1 MEDQNWDTNSIY
13 GNQLPVNIPS
23 PDAAWNDMRKKL
35 EKDKK
40 RRPYWWLIIFFI
52 AGISLLS
59 IVFITVSTDYFS
71 TENNTTVKKSHSNNK
86 IETNKTTSY
95 PPDVTPFYQQHPGNK
110 NITPVIP
117 DHIEL
122 SEKITLPIISALD
135 TSSVKNLS
143 RIKPLYFKSKQD
155 DFKVSHSLNNI
166 THKTKKLKAK
176 YFRSSVTAADALS
189 VFDSQRMDSI
199 PEKQITK
206 DTIAAAI
213 ATITYLKNKLQVKD
227 VLNEDSLVEEEDIDS
242 TMFVAEAGLQWNM
255 QLPFAN
261 SSSFFTGPG
270 TQSQPYRIL
279 LPGAWISW
287 HSEKSLLGV
296 QVNPFTSLL
305 VPSKPFNTVVA
316 NSTSSDT
323 AITKT
328 ETKTLKKLFGVSA
341 VLSYNYNVTGNW
353 WFGGNMQATW
363 WRSGI
368 ATSNIKTSRQ
378 SLSSSFNPINTQ
390 STTRYKLSKPDWENF
405 STFQMQLNLEI
416 LYRKKTWIAGFNAGL
431 PIMPIAK
438 ITGPL
443 NPFYAALF
451 FRVRL
456 WEDKK

>member
-59 IVFITVSTDYFS
+59 IVFITVSPVNFS
-71 TENNTTVKKSHSNNK
+71 TQNNTTVKKSHSNNK

-122 SEKITLPIISALD
+122 SEKITLPNISALD
-135 TSSVKNLS
+135 TSSIKNLS

-166 THKTKKLKAK
+166 THKTKKLKVK

-305 VPSKPFNTVVA
+305 VPSKPFNTVIA

-378 SLSSSFNPINTQ
+378 SLSNSFNPINTQ

>member
-59 IVFITVSTDYFS
+59 IVFITVSPVNFS
-71 TENNTTVKKSHSNNK
+71 TQNNTTVKKSHSNNK

-122 SEKITLPIISALD
+122 SEKITLPNISALD
-135 TSSVKNLS
+135 TSSIKNLS

-261 SSSFFTGPG
+261 SSCFFSGPG

-438 ITGPL
+438 IKGPL

>member
-1 MEDQNWDTNSIY
+1 MEDQNWDTNSVY

-35 EKDKK
+35 ENEKK
-40 RRPYWWLIIFFI
+40 RRPYWWLIIFLI
-52 AGISLLS
+52 AGTTLLS
-59 IVFITVSTDYFS
+59 IIFITVSTDYFS
-71 TENNTTVKKSHSNNK
+71 TENNTTVKKSHSTNQ
-86 IETNKTTSY
+86 IETNKTNG
-95 PPDVTPFYQQHPGNK
+95 YQTDDTLFNQLHPADK
-110 NITPVIP
+110 NITPDIP
-117 DHIEL
+117 DHIAL
-122 SEKITLPIISALD
+122 SEKITLPNISALD
-135 TSSVKNLS
+135 TSSIKNFS
-143 RIKPLYFKSKQD
+143 RIKSLYFKSKQD
-155 DFKVSHSLNNI
+155 DFKVFQSLNTI
-166 THKTKKLKAK
+166 THKTKKLRAQ
-176 YFRSSVTAADALS
+176 YFRRNVTIANALTA
-189 VFDSQRMDSI
+189 FDSQQIDSI
-199 PEKQITK
+199 PENKIIK

-213 ATITYLKNKLQVKD
+213 ATITPRKNKPQVKD
-227 VLNEDSLVEEEDIDS
+227 ILKEDSSVEEEDIDS

-270 TQSQPYRIL
+270 AQSQPYRIL

-287 HSEKSLLGV
+287 HSEKSLLSV

-305 VPSKPFNTVVA
+305 VPSKSFNTVVA

-341 VLSYNYNVTGNW
+341 GLSYDFNVTGNW
-353 WFGGNMQATW
+353 WFGGNMQANW

-368 ATSNIKTSRQ
+368 ATSNIKTSSQ
-378 SLSSSFNPINTQ
+378 SLSGSFNPINTQ
-390 STTRYKLSKPDWENF
+390 SNTIYKLSKPDWENF

-438 ITGPL
+438 TTGPL